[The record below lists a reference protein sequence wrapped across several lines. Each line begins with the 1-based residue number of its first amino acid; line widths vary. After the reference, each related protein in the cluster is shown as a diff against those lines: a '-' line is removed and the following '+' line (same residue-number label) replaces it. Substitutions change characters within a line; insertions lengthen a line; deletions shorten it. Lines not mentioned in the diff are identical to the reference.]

1 MRSTALGD
9 NIVVPFNVFD
19 FLVRVLTIF
28 CCGSVVIREGG
39 GVANP
44 EAAFY

>member
-19 FLVRVLTIF
+19 FLVQVLTIAVELLYL
-28 CCGSVVIREGG
+28 GRG
-39 GVANP
+39 GVVNP